1 MYNPRKYDIDDLV
14 HMGMCMFWVCLKLC
28 SSRSLSFSQ
37 PKTSC
42 NQSSRSL
49 LTCVKATDY
58 LKKEQEQA
66 FQNVLPWLCNN
77 RTYINTKEYLSNH
90 YRLNFSSPFVL
101 GVYIKEFRERL
112 YLREGSGQS
121 VTLYVLLFRGPGIEL
136 LAEKQNLAELSG
148 VEFKNTLKKTTVDM
162 KWVAVTW
169 TWDI

>member
-14 HMGMCMFWVCLKLC
+14 HMGFCMFCVCLKLC

-49 LTCVKATDY
+49 LICVKATNY

-66 FQNVLPWLCNN
+66 LQNVLPWLCFN
-77 RTYINTKEYLSNH
+77 RTYINTKEYLSDH

-101 GVYIKEFRERL
+101 GVYIKEFREWL

-121 VTLYVLLFRGPGIEL
+121 VTLCVLLFRGPGIEL
-136 LAEKQNLAELSG
+136 LAEKQNLVELSG